1 MIEIWPLWWVDR
13 ALTAFSA
20 IMDFESTI
28 FRSIFIRKMIRH
40 SFNYLLMLYVSYDY
54 MNQKKF
60 SLFFILFPI
69 HSKWRILAK
78 CMPTLSPSTLHVPMQ
93 SCRSL
98 SPAVVPLKIGS
109 EETKWIGLFLQ
120 KARIDTNGF
129 STTHRSLEMTMQVL
143 HDAKKLLWH
152 KLQNWVVWFDLMPR
166 CENIAVTRGRVQLVQ
181 MNSLTWRI

>member
-40 SFNYLLMLYVSYDY
+40 SFNYLLMLYVSYNLHESKEVLFY
-54 MNQKKF
+54 F
-60 SLFFILFPI
+60 SSSSQFIPSGGFL
-69 HSKWRILAK
+69 RNT
-78 CMPTLSPSTLHVPMQ
+78 CQPSTSHVPMQ

-98 SPAVVPLKIGS
+98 SPSVVPLKICS
-109 EETKWIGLFLQ
+109 KETKWIGLFLQ

-152 KLQNWVVWFDLMPR
+152 KVQDWVVWVDLMPR
-166 CENIAVTRGRVQLVQ
+166 CENIAIARGRVQLVQ